1 MRCGRLAGLAG
12 SGGYW
17 LPAGRWWQGELPEWD
32 VVSVNGDGTRTL
44 LGEVKWSG
52 RPFSEKAI
60 KDLVKSLKT
69 RKPPAGMSGA
79 VQYVLFLPSVES
91 KIGSFDDVEILT
103 AEDVCGDMR

>member
-1 MRCGRLAGLAG
+1 MDFLQAAAIALI
-12 SGGYW
+12 SGG
-17 LPAGRWWQGELPEWD
+17 LVTFVEFLIRRSDAKKD
-32 VVSVNGDGTRTL
+32 KNS
-44 LGEVKWSG
+44 EVL
-52 RPFSEKAI
+52 KAI

-91 KIGSFDDVEILT
+91 KIGCKGFGDVEILT